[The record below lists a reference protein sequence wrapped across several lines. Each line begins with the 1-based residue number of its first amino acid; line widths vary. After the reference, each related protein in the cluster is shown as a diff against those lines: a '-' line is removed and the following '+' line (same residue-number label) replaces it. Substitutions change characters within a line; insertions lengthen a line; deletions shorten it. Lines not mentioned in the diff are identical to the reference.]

1 MNRRNR
7 MGYVLFENKSLSN
20 NSSLAL
26 ISFFAVLYTVFRL
39 IPTFPMIGATGT
51 FSASDVVS
59 PLYGL
64 LLGPYIGG
72 ASIILG
78 TFLSIVFGRP
88 PIFLGLDFLPA
99 LVGAVALGLLV
110 RRRFHLVS
118 LFYSI
123 IILFFLVNPLTLI
136 SVNFPYGM
144 VIPFNWLHFIAFII
158 LISPLSRKA
167 LNWITADSSKYLPQG
182 LLILCFIGT
191 MMQHLTGAILFE
203 NIFGFLLA
211 EIPADGWPAIWTTIF
226 YLYPIERIMITVIA
240 TIIGSALFTTLG
252 ISRKTR

>member
-1 MNRRNR
+1 
-7 MGYVLFENKSLSN
+7 
-20 NSSLAL
+20 
-26 ISFFAVLYTVFRL
+26 
-39 IPTFPMIGATGT
+39 MIGATGT

-88 PIFLGLDFLPA
+88 LIFLGLDFLPA

-110 RRRFHLVS
+110 RQRFHQVT
-118 LFYSI
+118 LFYAA
-123 IILFFLVNPLTLI
+123 IILIFLVNPLTLI
-136 SVNFPYGM
+136 FVELPYGM
-144 VIPFNWLHFIAFII
+144 VIPFNWFHLLAFII

-167 LNWITADSSKYLPQG
+167 LDWITVTSPKYLPQG

-191 MMQHLTGAILFE
+191 MMQHLTGALLFE
-203 NIFGFLLA
+203 NVFGFLLG
-211 EIPADGWPAIWTTIF
+211 EIPADGWPSIWTTIF

-240 TIIGSALFTTLG
+240 TIVGSALFTALG
-252 ISRKTR
+252 ISRNTQ